1 MTTILVFGDSIAYGA
16 WDAEGGWV
24 CRLRK
29 YLDSKTLSGKG
40 DSYYNTYNLGV
51 SGDTTANLL
60 ARFDAETTARIDEG
74 ESQNDLVVIFAI
86 GINDPGMQRA
96 KAPDSPE
103 EFQRNIEKLSK
114 KAKALTGNVL
124 FIGSHPVDETKT
136 HPVFWD
142 REMHYDNESIQRDN
156 KIIKR
161 VCAKNDAL
169 FIDLSKP
176 FGSSYK
182 KLLEDGVHPNSEG
195 HKLIYQTV
203 RDFLIKKK
211 LIN

>member
-24 CRLRK
+24 SRLRK

-40 DSYYNTYNLGV
+40 DSYYILYNLGV
-51 SGDTTANLL
+51 SGDTTADLL
-60 ARFDAETTARIDEG
+60 ARFDAEIKARIEDG
-74 ESQNDLVVIFAI
+74 AGQNDLVVIFAI
-86 GINDPGMQRA
+86 GINDPGMQKA
-96 KAPDSPE
+96 KNSVSPE

-124 FIGSHPVDETKT
+124 FMGSQPVDEKKT
-136 HPVFWD
+136 HPVPWNI
-142 REMHYDNESIQRDN
+142 EMHYDNESIERDN
-156 KIIKR
+156 RIIED
-161 VCAKNDAL
+161 VCRANKTL

-176 FGSSYK
+176 FGNSYK

-203 RDFLIKKK
+203 RDFLIKRK
-211 LIN
+211 LID